1 MICYMKDDIEELRNH
16 EGKYFMPNALFDTMQ
31 YKLIRL
37 EVKWAYVACLNVLL
51 NSPSY
56 NKDGK
61 AFIKDDNPQII
72 AVLKDLANKKVDQ
85 DKINGYVLEME
96 DNGLIEKVGRDIYL
110 KKICNVFWDKISLS
124 FLEGYHVSIHSQKIY

>member
-1 MICYMKDDIEELRNH
+1 MICYKKEDIEELKKH
-16 EGKYFMPNALFDTMQ
+16 DGKYFMPNALFDTMQ

-51 NSPSY
+51 ESPSY
-56 NKDGK
+56 SKEGN
-61 AFIKDDNPQII
+61 AFIKDDNPKII

-85 DKINGYVLEME
+85 EKINGYVIEME

-110 KKICNVFWDKISLS
+110 KKICNVF
-124 FLEGYHVSIHSQKIY
+124 